1 MRSCQLLGI
10 LMSFIHTTL
19 SCAAAL
25 KTLLQM
31 PMHLIRPTHAVICPY
46 STIGV
51 GMLGV
56 MAVLGTL
63 GLHVL
68 EASMDPA
75 WEEHSRRQ
83 GQMAR
88 VSGRL
93 SVSLAHTR
101 ELFLLS
107 LKRL

>member
-10 LMSFIHTTL
+10 FMSFIHTAW
-19 SCAAAL
+19 SCTAAL
-25 KTLLQM
+25 KTSQM
-31 PMHLIRPTHAVICPY
+31 PMHFISPTHAGICPC

-63 GLHVL
+63 GLHML
-68 EASMDPA
+68 EASMDPT
-75 WEEHSRRQ
+75 WEEHSSRQ

-88 VSGRL
+88 VSRRL
-93 SVSLAHTR
+93 SMSLAHTQ